1 MVSYCEKAEFIRVYI
16 TNSNY
21 RRNSK
26 RKFNNIMENMTEG
39 FYEKDLLEKQIDK
52 KIAFKLFAYIKPY
65 RFLFGLTIFLL
76 LLTAGLE
83 ILGPYLVKIA
93 IDRYITPGKF
103 EGLVYVVVLY
113 GLVILFEFIIQYFQ
127 VYFTEYMGQKIM
139 YDMRMNV
146 FSHIN
151 KMPMSFFDK
160 NPTGRIMTRVT
171 TDVQTLNEMLSSGAV
186 TLFGDVF
193 MIMGITVMMLS
204 LNWKLSLITF
214 SVLILLAIAAFIFRS
229 KVRVAFRII
238 RAKISNI
245 NSFLQEAISGINTA
259 KLFNRQEENDKD
271 FRILNREYLDVYLK
285 TIFYYAVFFPV
296 VILISTMAIALIIW
310 YGGQKVIQNYLT
322 LGTLVA
328 FIQYIEKFFHP
339 ISDLSEKFGIFQE
352 AIAAS
357 ERIFKLLEQKPSIVS
372 PANPVKVREIKGNI
386 KFDKVWFAYNNRNYV
401 LKDITF
407 KLETGRSIAF
417 VGATGS
423 GKTSIINLLNRFYD
437 IQKGKIFLDDIDIK
451 RFDLQD
457 LRRHIGVVMQDVFLF
472 SGTILD
478 NIRLGNKDISFDEV
492 TKASK
497 YVNAHKFIERLP
509 GKYDYEVKERG
520 QTLSVG
526 QRQLIAFAR
535 ALVFNPEI
543 LLVLDEAT
551 SSIDSEIEALIQDAL
566 TKIMKNRTTI
576 IIAHRLSTI
585 KNVDKI
591 IVLSH
596 GRIVE
601 EGTHEKL
608 LKLKGIYHK
617 LYRFQYQLQA

>member
-1 MVSYCEKAEFIRVYI
+1 
-16 TNSNY
+16 
-21 RRNSK
+21 
-26 RKFNNIMENMTEG
+26 MENMTEG

-52 KIAFKLFAYIKPY
+52 KIAFKLFGYIKPY
-65 RFLFGLTIFLL
+65 RFLLGLTIFLL

-139 YDMRMNV
+139 YDMRMNI

-171 TDVQTLNEMLSSGAV
+171 TDVQTLNEMLSSGTV
-186 TLFGDVF
+186 TLFGDIF
-193 MIMGITVMMLS
+193 MIMGITIMMLS

-229 KVRVAFRII
+229 KVRLAFRII

-245 NSFLQEAISGINTA
+245 NSFLQEAISGINTT
-259 KLFNRQEENDKD
+259 KIFNRQEENNKD
-271 FRILNREYLDVYLK
+271 FRILNRQYLDVYLK

-296 VILISTMAIALIIW
+296 VVLISTMATALIIW

-492 TKASK
+492 IKASK

-601 EGTHEKL
+601 EGTHGKL

>member
-1 MVSYCEKAEFIRVYI
+1 
-16 TNSNY
+16 
-21 RRNSK
+21 
-26 RKFNNIMENMTEG
+26 MTEG

-52 KIAFKLFAYIKPY
+52 KIVFKLFGYIKPY
-65 RFLFGLTIFLL
+65 RLLLGLTIFLL

-113 GLVILFEFIIQYFQ
+113 GLVILFEFIIRYFQ

-139 YDMRMNV
+139 YDMRMSI

-151 KMPMSFFDK
+151 KMSMSFFDK

-171 TDVQTLNEMLSSGAV
+171 TDVQTLNEMLSSGTV

-193 MIMGITVMMLS
+193 MILGIMAMMLS

-214 SVLILLAIAAFIFRS
+214 SVLILLAIATFIFRS
-229 KVRVAFRII
+229 KVRVTFRII

-245 NSFLQEAISGINTA
+245 NSFLHEAISGINTT

-271 FRILNREYLDVYLK
+271 FRILNRQYLDVYLR
-285 TIFYYAVFFPV
+285 TILYYAVFFPV
-296 VILISTMAIALIIW
+296 VIFISTMAIALIIW

-357 ERIFKLLEQKPSIVS
+357 ERIFKLLDQKPSIVS
-372 PANPVKVREIKGNI
+372 PASPVKVGEIQGNI
-386 KFDKVWFAYNNRNYV
+386 KFDRVWFAYNNRDYV
-401 LKDITF
+401 LKDISF
-407 KLETGRSIAF
+407 KLQTGRSVAF

-457 LRRHIGVVMQDVFLF
+457 LRKHIGVVMQDVFLF

-478 NIRLGNKDISFDEV
+478 NIRLGNKDISLDEV
-492 TKASK
+492 IKASK

-509 GKYDYEVKERG
+509 GKYNYEVKERG

-566 TKIMKNRTTI
+566 TRIMKNRTTI

-608 LKLKGIYHK
+608 LKLKGIYYR
-617 LYRFQYQLQA
+617 LYRFQCQLQA

>member
-1 MVSYCEKAEFIRVYI
+1 
-16 TNSNY
+16 
-21 RRNSK
+21 
-26 RKFNNIMENMTEG
+26 MTEG

-52 KIAFKLFAYIKPY
+52 KIAFKLFGYIKPY
-65 RFLFGLTIFLL
+65 RFLLGLTIFLL

-139 YDMRMNV
+139 YDMRMNI
-146 FSHIN
+146 FAHIN

-171 TDVQTLNEMLSSGAV
+171 TDVQTLNEMLSSGTV

-214 SVLILLAIAAFIFRS
+214 SVLILLAIATFIFRS
-229 KVRVAFRII
+229 KVRIAFRII

-245 NSFLQEAISGINTA
+245 NSFLHEAISGINTA
-259 KLFNRQEENDKD
+259 KIFNRQEENDKD
-271 FRILNREYLDVYLK
+271 FKILNRQYLDIYLK

-357 ERIFKLLEQKPSIVS
+357 ERIFKLLEQKPSIIS
-372 PANPVKVREIKGNI
+372 PASPVKVREIKGNI
-386 KFDKVWFAYNNRNYV
+386 KFDRVWFAYNNRNYV
-401 LKDITF
+401 LKDISF

-457 LRRHIGVVMQDVFLF
+457 LRKHIGVVMQDVFLF

-492 TKASK
+492 IKASK

-551 SSIDSEIEALIQDAL
+551 SSIDSL

-601 EGTHEKL
+601 EGTHKKL

-617 LYRFQYQLQA
+617 LYRFQYQLQS

>member
-1 MVSYCEKAEFIRVYI
+1 
-16 TNSNY
+16 
-21 RRNSK
+21 
-26 RKFNNIMENMTEG
+26 MTES
-39 FYEKDLLEKQIDK
+39 FYEKDLTEKQIDK
-52 KIAFKLFAYIKPY
+52 KIILKLLKYIKPY
-65 RFLFGLTIFLL
+65 RRLLGLTILL
-76 LLTAGLE
+76 LLFTAGLE
-83 ILGPYLVKIA
+83 IMGPFLIKIA

-103 EGLVYVVVLY
+103 EGLPYIVFLF
-113 GLVILFEFIIQYFQ
+113 GMIILFEFIIRYFQ
-127 VYFTEYMGQKIM
+127 GYYTEYIGQKVM
-139 YDMRMNV
+139 YDMRMDI
-146 FSHIN
+146 FSHIY

-160 NPTGRIMTRVT
+160 NPVGRIMTRVT
-171 TDVQTLNEMLSSGAV
+171 TDVQTLNEMLSSGIV

-193 MIMGITVMMLS
+193 MILGIMVMMLF

-214 SVLILLAIAAFIFRS
+214 SVLILLAIATFIFRS
-229 KVRVAFRII
+229 KVRIAFRII

-245 NSFLQEAISGINTA
+245 NSFLHEAISGINTA
-259 KLFNRQEENDKD
+259 KIFNRQEENDKD
-271 FRILNREYLDVYLK
+271 FKILNRQYLDIYLK

-357 ERIFKLLEQKPSIVS
+357 ERIFKLLDQKPSIVS
-372 PANPVKVREIKGNI
+372 PASPVKVREIKGNI
-386 KFDKVWFAYNNRNYV
+386 KFDNVWFAYNNRNYI
-401 LKDITF
+401 LKDISF

-457 LRRHIGVVMQDVFLF
+457 LRKHIGVVMQDVFLF
-472 SGTILD
+472 SGTVLD
-478 NIRLGNKDISFDEV
+478 NIRLGNKNISLEEV
-492 TKASK
+492 VESSK

-526 QRQLIAFAR
+526 QRQLIAFTR

-566 TKIMKNRTTI
+566 AKIMKNRTTI
-576 IIAHRLSTI
+576 VIAHRLSTI

-601 EGTHEKL
+601 KGTHQEL
-608 LKLKGIYHK
+608 IKLKGIYYK
-617 LYRFQYQLQA
+617 LYRFQYQIQA

>member
-1 MVSYCEKAEFIRVYI
+1 MDN
-16 TNSNY
+16 T
-21 RRNSK
+21 
-26 RKFNNIMENMTEG
+26 TEG

-52 KIAFKLFAYIKPY
+52 KIAFKLFGYIKPY
-65 RFLFGLTIFLL
+65 RFLLGLTIFLL

-103 EGLVYVVVLY
+103 EGLAYVVVLY

-139 YDMRMNV
+139 YDMRMKI

-171 TDVQTLNEMLSSGAV
+171 TDVQTLNEMLSSGTV

-193 MIMGITVMMLS
+193 MIMGITIMMLS

-214 SVLILLAIAAFIFRS
+214 SVLILLAIATFIFRS
-229 KVRVAFRII
+229 KVRLAFRII

-245 NSFLQEAISGINTA
+245 NSFLNEAISGISTT
-259 KLFNRQEENDKD
+259 KIFNRQEENDKD
-271 FRILNREYLDVYLK
+271 FKILNREYLDVYLR
-285 TIFYYAVFFPV
+285 TIFYYAIFFPV

-310 YGGQKVIQNYLT
+310 YGGRQVIQNYLT

-357 ERIFKLLEQKPSIVS
+357 ERIFKLLDQKPSIVS
-372 PANPVKVREIKGNI
+372 PANPVKVREIEGNI
-386 KFDKVWFAYNNRNYV
+386 KFDNVWFAYNNRNYI
-401 LKDITF
+401 LKDISF

-451 RFDLQD
+451 RFDLQE
-457 LRRHIGVVMQDVFLF
+457 LRKHIGVVMQDVFLF

-492 TKASK
+492 VKASK

-520 QTLSVG
+520 QTLSTG

-566 TKIMKNRTTI
+566 TRIMKNRTTI

-608 LKLKGIYHK
+608 LKLKGIYYK
-617 LYRFQYQLQA
+617 LYKFQYQIHA

>member
-1 MVSYCEKAEFIRVYI
+1 
-16 TNSNY
+16 
-21 RRNSK
+21 
-26 RKFNNIMENMTEG
+26 MTEG
-39 FYEKDLLEKQIDK
+39 FYEKDLIEKQTDK
-52 KIAFKLFAYIKPY
+52 RITLKLLKYIKPY
-65 RFLFGLTIFLL
+65 RYFLGLTIFLL

-83 ILGPYLVKIA
+83 ILGPFLVKIA
-93 IDRYITPGKF
+93 IDRYISPGKF
-103 EGLVYVVVLY
+103 EGLLYVVILY

-139 YDMRMNV
+139 YDMRMNIL
-146 FSHIN
+146 SHIN

-171 TDVQTLNEMLSSGAV
+171 TDVQTLNEMLSSGTV

-193 MIMGITVMMLS
+193 MILGIMIMMLS

-214 SVLILLAIAAFIFRS
+214 SVLILLAIATFIFRS
-229 KVRVAFRII
+229 RVRIAFRII

-245 NSFLQEAISGINTA
+245 NSFLHEAISGINTT
-259 KLFNRQEENDKD
+259 KLFNRQKENNKD
-271 FRILNREYLDVYLK
+271 FRILNRQYLDVYLK

-296 VILISTMAIALIIW
+296 VTFISTMAIALIIW
-310 YGGQKVIQNYLT
+310 YGGQKVMQNFLT

-357 ERIFKLLEQKPSIVS
+357 ERIFKLLDQKPSIVS
-372 PANPVKVREIKGNI
+372 PVNPVKVKEIKGNI
-386 KFDKVWFAYNNRNYV
+386 KFNRVWFAYNNRDYV
-401 LKDITF
+401 LKDISF
-407 KLETGRSIAF
+407 KLETGRSVAF

-451 RFDLQD
+451 RFNLQD
-457 LRRHIGVVMQDVFLF
+457 LRKHIGVVMQDVFLF

-478 NIRLGNKDISFDEV
+478 NIRLGNKDISLDEV
-492 TKASK
+492 IKASK

-509 GKYDYEVKERG
+509 DKYNHEVKERG

-608 LKLKGIYHK
+608 LKLKGIYYK
-617 LYRFQYQLQA
+617 LYRFQYQLQV

>member
-1 MVSYCEKAEFIRVYI
+1 MD
-16 TNSNY
+16 
-21 RRNSK
+21 
-26 RKFNNIMENMTEG
+26 NMTEG

-52 KIAFKLFAYIKPY
+52 KIAFKLFGYIKPY
-65 RFLFGLTIFLL
+65 RLLLGLTTFLL

-139 YDMRMNV
+139 YDMRMNI

-151 KMPMSFFDK
+151 KMPLSFFDK

-171 TDVQTLNEMLSSGAV
+171 TDVQTLNEMLSSGTV

-193 MIMGITVMMLS
+193 MIMGITIMMLS
-204 LNWKLSLITF
+204 LSWKLSLITF
-214 SVLILLAIAAFIFRS
+214 SVLILLAIATFIFRS
-229 KVRVAFRII
+229 KVRLAFRII

-245 NSFLQEAISGINTA
+245 NSFLNEAISGINTT
-259 KLFNRQEENDKD
+259 KIFNRQEENDKD
-271 FRILNREYLDVYLK
+271 FRILNRQYLDVYLK

-310 YGGQKVIQNYLT
+310 YGGRQVIQNYLT

-357 ERIFKLLEQKPSIVS
+357 ERIFKLLDQKPSIFS
-372 PANPVKVREIKGNI
+372 PASPVKVREIKGNI
-386 KFDKVWFAYNNRNYV
+386 KFDSVWFAYNNRNYI
-401 LKDITF
+401 LKDISF

-457 LRRHIGVVMQDVFLF
+457 LRKHIGVVMQDVFLF

-492 TKASK
+492 VKASK

-566 TKIMKNRTTI
+566 IRIMKNRTTI

-617 LYRFQYQLQA
+617 LYRFQYQIHV